1 MQNNDNDQAPENTQ
15 GTTAQPDSIGPP
27 ESAAAPAAATEQGAA
42 PKHAPGS
49 EPASTQARGAFD
61 VRTKRTGDTQNRKTL
76 YLSLAGLV
84 FVGLLVIGGLWYFTI
99 SQMKTTGSEV
109 DETHVKKDATLDVH
123 LGSDDSMKKARE
135 AKLAADKAEEDRRA
149 RAERDRLAKEEKDR
163 KDAERGKTD
172 QDHAASAPPPSG
184 ATGQPP
190 AVVLTPRQRKLG
202 VELFVSSEDA
212 LGTGAADTQPQ
223 QPTNDQPSLPPSLL
237 ADVQGGSSSD
247 LGGGE
252 SSTRKRSSLS
262 NLGGTTF
269 APAKAYLAPNRK
281 YLVSHNTYT
290 RCALYNE
297 IISTH
302 PGLVDCRL
310 TDPLYSADGSTVIA
324 EAGDKLTGEQTVQV
338 GPGETSVFTTWTE
351 LETRSGARAKLD
363 SLGAGPMG
371 ASGTEAWI
379 NRHYMQRFGGAV
391 MLSFIQDALQAASNT
406 TQKSSG
412 SGGYTVN
419 NSEQNVE
426 SMANKAL
433 DSTINIPDTAHLL
446 PGTVITVIVA
456 RDIDFS
462 SVFENR

>member
-1 MQNNDNDQAPENTQ
+1 MQNNDNDQASENTP
-15 GTTAQPDSIGPP
+15 GPDSIGPP
-27 ESAAAPAAATEQGAA
+27 EPAATTEQAPA
-42 PKHAPGS
+42 S
-49 EPASTQARGAFD
+49 ESASTQARGAFD
-61 VRTKRTGDTQNRKTL
+61 VRAKRTGDTQNKKTL
-76 YLSLAGLV
+76 YLGMAGLV
-84 FVGLLVIGGLWYFTI
+84 LVGLLAIGGLWYFTI

-109 DETHVKKDATLDVH
+109 DETNVKKDATLDVN

-135 AKLAADKAEEDRRA
+135 AKLAADKAEEEKRA

-163 KDAERGKTD
+163 KDAERGKTG
-172 QDHAASAPPPSG
+172 QHHAASAPPPPG

-202 VELFVSSEDA
+202 VELFVSSEDSM
-212 LGTGAADTQPQ
+212 GTGAADTKPQ
-223 QPTNDQPSLPPSLL
+223 QPSSDQPSLPPSLL
-237 ADVQGGSSSD
+237 ADVQGGSSGD
-247 LGGGE
+247 LGGE

>member
-27 ESAAAPAAATEQGAA
+27 ASASEPAAPA
-42 PKHAPGS
+42 S

-61 VRTKRTGDTQNRKTL
+61 VRTKRTGDTQNRKSL
-76 YLSLAGLV
+76 YLSLAALGL
-84 FVGLLVIGGLWYFTI
+84 VGLLAGVGLWFFTI

-109 DETHVKKDATLDVH
+109 DETHVKKDATLDVN

-149 RAERDRLAKEEKDR
+149 RAERDRLAKEEKDKR
-163 KDAERGKTD
+163 DANRGSTY
-172 QDHAASAPPPSG
+172 QGHAASVPPPP
-184 ATGQPP
+184 GQNAP
-190 AVVLTPRQRKLG
+190 VVETPRQRKLG
-202 VELFVSSEDA
+202 AAMFVTSEDA

-223 QPTNDQPSLPPSLL
+223 EPSTNQPSGMPSLL
-237 ADVQGGSSSD
+237 DGIPGGSSGD
-247 LGGGE
+247 LGGE
-252 SSTRKRSSLS
+252 SSSRKRSSLS

-290 RCALYNE
+290 RCALYTE

-324 EAGDKLTGEQTVQV
+324 AAGDKLTGEQTVEV

-351 LETRSGARAKLD
+351 IETQSGVRAKID

>member
-15 GTTAQPDSIGPP
+15 GPDNIGPP
-27 ESAAAPAAATEQGAA
+27 EAAASTAAAPEPA
-42 PKHAPGS
+42 PVS
-49 EPASTQARGAFD
+49 EPSSTQARGAFD
-61 VRTKRTGDTQNRKTL
+61 VRAKRSGDAQNKRML
-76 YLSLAGLV
+76 YLGLV
-84 FVGLLVIGGLWYFTI
+84 GLVLVGLLGIGVLWYFTI

-109 DETHVKKDATLDVH
+109 DETNVKKDATLDVN

-135 AKLAADKAEEDRRA
+135 AKLAADKADEERRA
-149 RAERDRLAKEEKDR
+149 RAERERLAKEQKD
-163 KDAERGKTD
+163 KEDAERGKTG
-172 QDHAASAPPPSG
+172 QDHAGSAPPPPGSP
-184 ATGQPP
+184 GQNPP
-190 AVVLTPRQRKLG
+190 VEQTPRQRKLG
-202 VELFVSSEDA
+202 REMLVTSEDA
-212 LGTGAADTQPQ
+212 QGTGAGNTQPQ
-223 QPTNDQPSLPPSLL
+223 QPSSEQPSLPPSML
-237 ADVQGGSSSD
+237 ADIQGGSSSG
-247 LGGGE
+247 LGGE

-269 APAKAYLAPNRK
+269 TPAKAYLAPNRK

-290 RCALYNE
+290 RCALYTE

-302 PGLVDCRL
+302 PGMVDCRL

-324 EAGDKLTGEQTVQV
+324 AAGDKLTGEQTVEV

-351 LETRSGARAKLD
+351 IETEAGVRAKID

-379 NRHYMQRFGGAV
+379 DRHYMQRFGGAV

-433 DSTINIPDTAHLL
+433 DSTINIPDTGKLL

>member
-1 MQNNDNDQAPENTQ
+1 MQNNDNDQAPANTP
-15 GTTAQPDSIGPP
+15 GPDSIGPP
-27 ESAAAPAAATEQGAA
+27 EPAAAPAATTEQGAA
-42 PKHAPGS
+42 PEHAPAS
-49 EPASTQARGAFD
+49 EQASTQARGAFD
-61 VRTKRTGDTQNRKTL
+61 VRAKRTGDAQNKKTL
-76 YLSLAGLV
+76 YLGVAGLV
-84 FVGLLVIGGLWYFTI
+84 LVGLLGIGVLWYFTI

-109 DETHVKKDATLDVH
+109 DETNVKKDATLDVN

-149 RAERDRLAKEEKDR
+149 RAQRERLAKEQKD
-163 KDAERGKTD
+163 KEDAERGKNG
-172 QDHAASAPPPSG
+172 QDHAGTAPPPPGSP
-184 ATGQPP
+184 GQNPP
-190 AVVLTPRQRKLG
+190 VEQTPRQRKLG
-202 VELFVSSEDA
+202 REMLVTSEDA
-212 LGTGAADTQPQ
+212 QGTGAGNTQPQ
-223 QPTNDQPSLPPSLL
+223 QPSSEQPSLPPSMLG
-237 ADVQGGSSSD
+237 DMQGGSSSG
-247 LGGGE
+247 LGGE
-252 SSTRKRSSLS
+252 SSSRKRSSLS

-290 RCALYNE
+290 RCALYTE

-302 PGLVDCRL
+302 PGMVDCRL

-324 EAGDKLTGEQTVQV
+324 AAGDKLTGEQTVEV

-351 LETRSGARAKLD
+351 IETQSGVRAKID

-379 NRHYMQRFGGAV
+379 DRHYMQRFGGAV

-433 DSTINIPDTAHLL
+433 DSTINIPDTGKLL

>member
-1 MQNNDNDQAPENTQ
+1 M
-15 GTTAQPDSIGPP
+15 
-27 ESAAAPAAATEQGAA
+27 
-42 PKHAPGS
+42 
-49 EPASTQARGAFD
+49 
-61 VRTKRTGDTQNRKTL
+61 
-76 YLSLAGLV
+76 
-84 FVGLLVIGGLWYFTI
+84 
-99 SQMKTTGSEV
+99 
-109 DETHVKKDATLDVH
+109 
-123 LGSDDSMKKARE
+123 
-135 AKLAADKAEEDRRA
+135 
-149 RAERDRLAKEEKDR
+149 AKEQKEKE
-163 KDAERGKTD
+163 DAERGKNG
-172 QDHAASAPPPSG
+172 QDHAGSAPPPPGASG
-184 ATGQPP
+184 QNTPVEQ
-190 AVVLTPRQRKLG
+190 TPRQRKLG
-202 VELFVSSEDA
+202 REMLVTSEDA
-212 LGTGAADTQPQ
+212 QGTGAGNPQPQ
-223 QPTNDQPSLPPSLL
+223 QPSGEQPSLPPSML
-237 ADVQGGSSSD
+237 ADIQGGSSSG
-247 LGGGE
+247 LGGE
-252 SSTRKRSSLS
+252 SSSRKRSSLS

-269 APAKAYLAPNRK
+269 VPAKAYLAPNRK

-290 RCALYNE
+290 RCALYTE

-302 PGLVDCRL
+302 PGMVDCRL

-324 EAGDKLTGEQTVQV
+324 AAGDKLTGEQTVEV

-351 LETRSGARAKLD
+351 IETQAGVRAKID

-379 NRHYMQRFGGAV
+379 DRHYMQRFGGAV

-433 DSTINIPDTAHLL
+433 DSTINIPDTGKLL

>member
-1 MQNNDNDQAPENTQ
+1 MQNNDNDQASENTP
-15 GTTAQPDSIGPP
+15 GPDSIGPP
-27 ESAAAPAAATEQGAA
+27 EPAATTEQAPA
-42 PKHAPGS
+42 S
-49 EPASTQARGAFD
+49 ESASTQARGAFD
-61 VRTKRTGDTQNRKTL
+61 VRAKRTGDTQNKKTL
-76 YLSLAGLV
+76 YLGMAGLV
-84 FVGLLVIGGLWYFTI
+84 LVGLLAIGGLWYFTI

-109 DETHVKKDATLDVH
+109 DETNVKKDATLDVN

-149 RAERDRLAKEEKDR
+149 RAERDRLAKEEKDKR
-163 KDAERGKTD
+163 DANRGSTD
-172 QDHAASAPPPSG
+172 QGHAASVPPPP
-184 ATGQPP
+184 GQNTP
-190 AVVLTPRQRKLG
+190 VVETPRQRKLG
-202 VELFVSSEDA
+202 AAMFVTSEDA
-212 LGTGAADTQPQ
+212 LGTGAADTKPQ
-223 QPTNDQPSLPPSLL
+223 QPSSDQPSLPPSLL
-237 ADVQGGSSSD
+237 GDVQGGSSGG
-247 LGGGE
+247 LGGE

>member
-1 MQNNDNDQAPENTQ
+1 MQNNDNDQAPENTP
-15 GTTAQPDSIGPP
+15 GPDSIGPP
-27 ESAAAPAAATEQGAA
+27 EPAATTAAATEQA
-42 PKHAPGS
+42 PAS

-61 VRTKRTGDTQNRKTL
+61 VRAKRTGDAQNKKSL
-76 YLSLAGLV
+76 YLGLAGLV

-99 SQMKTTGSEV
+99 SKMKTTGSEV
-109 DETHVKKDATLDVH
+109 DETHVKKDATLDVN

-149 RAERDRLAKEEKDR
+149 RAERERLAKEQKD
-163 KDAERGKTD
+163 KEDANRGKTG
-172 QDHAASAPPPSG
+172 QDHAASAPPPPG
-184 ATGQPP
+184 APGQNPH
-190 AVVLTPRQRKLG
+190 VEQTPRQRKLG
-202 VELFVSSEDA
+202 REMLVTSEDA
-212 LGTGAADTQPQ
+212 QGTGAGNTQPQ
-223 QPTNDQPSLPPSLL
+223 QPSGEQPSLPPSML
-237 ADVQGGSSSD
+237 ADIQGGSSSG
-247 LGGGE
+247 LGGE

-302 PGLVDCRL
+302 PGMVDCRL

-324 EAGDKLTGEQTVQV
+324 AAGDKLTGEQTVEV

-351 LETRSGARAKLD
+351 IETQSGVRAKLD

>member
-1 MQNNDNDQAPENTQ
+1 MQNNDNDQAPANTP
-15 GTTAQPDSIGPP
+15 GPDSIGPP
-27 ESAAAPAAATEQGAA
+27 EPAAAPAATTEQGAA
-42 PKHAPGS
+42 PEHAPAS
-49 EPASTQARGAFD
+49 EPASNQARGAFD
-61 VRTKRTGDTQNRKTL
+61 VRTKRTGDAQNKKTL
-76 YLSLAGLV
+76 YLSLAALGL
-84 FVGLLVIGGLWYFTI
+84 VGLLAIAVLCYATI
-99 SQMKTTGSEV
+99 SQMKTTGSEI
-109 DETHVKKDATLDVH
+109 DETHVKKDATLDVNQV
-123 LGSDDSMKKARE
+123 SDDSMKKARE

-149 RAERDRLAKEEKDR
+149 RAERDRLAKEEKDKR
-163 KDAERGKTD
+163 DANRGSTD
-172 QDHAASAPPPSG
+172 QGHAASVPPPP
-184 ATGQPP
+184 GQNTP
-190 AVVLTPRQRKLG
+190 VVETPRQRKLG
-202 VELFVSSEDA
+202 AAMFVTSEDA

-237 ADVQGGSSSD
+237 ADVQGGSSSG
-247 LGGGE
+247 LGGE

-262 NLGGTTF
+262 DLGGTTF

-324 EAGDKLTGEQTVQV
+324 AAGDKLTGEQTVQV

-351 LETRSGARAKLD
+351 LETQSGARAKLD

>member
-1 MQNNDNDQAPENTQ
+1 M
-15 GTTAQPDSIGPP
+15 
-27 ESAAAPAAATEQGAA
+27 
-42 PKHAPGS
+42 
-49 EPASTQARGAFD
+49 
-61 VRTKRTGDTQNRKTL
+61 
-76 YLSLAGLV
+76 
-84 FVGLLVIGGLWYFTI
+84 VGLLGIGGLWYFTI

-109 DETHVKKDATLDVH
+109 DETNVKKDATLDVN

-149 RAERDRLAKEEKDR
+149 RAERERLAKEQKD
-163 KDAERGKTD
+163 KEDANRGKTG
-172 QDHAASAPPPSG
+172 QDHAASAPPPPG
-184 ATGQPP
+184 APGQNPP
-190 AVVLTPRQRKLG
+190 VEQTPRQRKLG
-202 VELFVSSEDA
+202 REMLVTSEDA
-212 LGTGAADTQPQ
+212 MGTGAANTQPQ

-237 ADVQGGSSSD
+237 ADVQGGSSSG
-247 LGGGE
+247 LGGE
-252 SSTRKRSSLS
+252 SPSRKRSSLS
-262 NLGGTTF
+262 DLGGTTF

-290 RCALYNE
+290 RCALYTE

-324 EAGDKLTGEQTVQV
+324 AAGDKLTGEQTVEV

-351 LETRSGARAKLD
+351 IETQSGVRAKLD

>member
-1 MQNNDNDQAPENTQ
+1 MQNNDNDQTPESTP
-15 GTTAQPDSIGPP
+15 GPDSIGPP
-27 ESAAAPAAATEQGAA
+27 ESAATTAAPEQAPA
-42 PKHAPGS
+42 S

-61 VRTKRTGDTQNRKTL
+61 VRAKRTGDTQNKKML
-76 YLSLAGLV
+76 YLGMAGLV
-84 FVGLLVIGGLWYFTI
+84 FVGLLMIGGLWYFTI

-109 DETHVKKDATLDVH
+109 DETHVKKDATLDVN

-135 AKLAADKAEEDRRA
+135 AKLAADKAEEERRA
-149 RAERDRLAKEEKDR
+149 RAERERLAKEQKEKE
-163 KDAERGKTD
+163 DAERGKNG
-172 QDHAASAPPPSG
+172 QDHAGSAPPPPGSP
-184 ATGQPP
+184 GQNPP
-190 AVVLTPRQRKLG
+190 VEQTPRQRKLG
-202 VELFVSSEDA
+202 REMLVTSEDA
-212 LGTGAADTQPQ
+212 QGTGAGNTQPQ
-223 QPTNDQPSLPPSLL
+223 LPSGEQPSLPPSMLG
-237 ADVQGGSSSD
+237 DIQGGSSSG
-247 LGGGE
+247 LGGE

-269 APAKAYLAPNRK
+269 TPAKAYLAPNRK

-290 RCALYNE
+290 RCALYTE

-302 PGLVDCRL
+302 PGMVDCRL

-324 EAGDKLTGEQTVQV
+324 AAGDKLTGEQTVQV
-338 GPGETSVFTTWTE
+338 GPGETSVFTTWQE
-351 LETRSGARAKLD
+351 LETQSGVRAKLD

>member
-1 MQNNDNDQAPENTQ
+1 MQNNDNDQTPESTP
-15 GTTAQPDSIGPP
+15 GPDSIGPP
-27 ESAAAPAAATEQGAA
+27 ESAAATAAAPEQA
-42 PKHAPGS
+42 PAS

-61 VRTKRTGDTQNRKTL
+61 VRAKRTGDAQNKKSL
-76 YLSLAGLV
+76 YLSLAALGL
-84 FVGLLVIGGLWYFTI
+84 VGLLAIAALCYATI

-109 DETHVKKDATLDVH
+109 DETNVKKDATLDVN

-149 RAERDRLAKEEKDR
+149 RAERDRLAKEEKDKR
-163 KDAERGKTD
+163 DANRGSTD
-172 QDHAASAPPPSG
+172 QGHAASVPPPP
-184 ATGQPP
+184 GQNTP
-190 AVVLTPRQRKLG
+190 VVETPRQRKLAAAM
-202 VELFVSSEDA
+202 FVTSEDA
-212 LGTGAADTQPQ
+212 MGTGAADTQPQ

-290 RCALYNE
+290 RCALYTE

-324 EAGDKLTGEQTVQV
+324 AAGDKLTGEQTVEV

-351 LETRSGARAKLD
+351 IETQSGVRAKLD

-391 MLSFIQDALQAASNT
+391 MLSFIQDALQAAANT

>member
-1 MQNNDNDQAPENTQ
+1 MQNNDNDQTPESTP
-15 GTTAQPDSIGPP
+15 GSDSIGPP
-27 ESAAAPAAATEQGAA
+27 EPAAIPEHAPASEQ
-42 PKHAPGS
+42 
-49 EPASTQARGAFD
+49 ASTQARGAFD
-61 VRTKRTGDTQNRKTL
+61 IRAKRTGDTQNKKTL
-76 YLSLAGLV
+76 YLGLVGLV
-84 FVGLLVIGGLWYFTI
+84 FLGLLGIAGLWYFTI

-109 DETHVKKDATLDVH
+109 DETKVKKDATLDVN

-135 AKLAADKAEEDRRA
+135 AKLAADKAAEENKA
-149 RAERDRLAKEEKDR
+149 REERERLAKEQKD
-163 KDAERGKTD
+163 KEDANRGKTG
-172 QDHAASAPPPSG
+172 QGPAASAPPPPG
-184 ATGQPP
+184 TTGQPQP
-190 AVVLTPRQRKLG
+190 VVLTPRQRKLG
-202 VELFVSSEDA
+202 VELFVTSEDA
-212 LGTGAADTQPQ
+212 MGTGAADTQPQ
-223 QPTNDQPSLPPSLL
+223 QPSTNQPSGMPSLL
-237 ADVQGGSSSD
+237 DGIPGGSSGD
-247 LGGGE
+247 LGGE
-252 SSTRKRSSLS
+252 SSSRKRSSLS

-269 APAKAYLAPNRK
+269 TPAKAYLAPNRK

-290 RCALYNE
+290 RCALYTE

-302 PGLVDCRL
+302 PGMVDCRL

-324 EAGDKLTGEQTVQV
+324 AAGDKLTGEQTVEV

-351 LETRSGARAKLD
+351 IETQSGVRAKID

-379 NRHYMQRFGGAV
+379 DRHYMQRFGGAV

-433 DSTINIPDTAHLL
+433 DSTINIPDTGKLL

>member
-1 MQNNDNDQAPENTQ
+1 MQNNDNDQAPANTP
-15 GTTAQPDSIGPP
+15 GPDSIVPP
-27 ESAAAPAAATEQGAA
+27 EHAAAPAATTEQGAA
-42 PKHAPGS
+42 TEHAPAS

-61 VRTKRTGDTQNRKTL
+61 VRTKRTGDTQNKKSL
-76 YLSLAGLV
+76 YLGLAGLV

-109 DETHVKKDATLDVH
+109 DETNVKKDATLDVN

-149 RAERDRLAKEEKDR
+149 RAERERLAKEQKD
-163 KDAERGKTD
+163 KEDANRGKTG
-172 QDHAASAPPPSG
+172 QDHAASAPPPPG
-184 ATGQPP
+184 APGQNPH
-190 AVVLTPRQRKLG
+190 VEQTPRQRKLG
-202 VELFVSSEDA
+202 AAMLVTSEDA
-212 LGTGAADTQPQ
+212 QGTGAGNTQPQ
-223 QPTNDQPSLPPSLL
+223 QPSGEQPSLPPSML
-237 ADVQGGSSSD
+237 ADIQGGSSSG
-247 LGGGE
+247 LGGE

-302 PGLVDCRL
+302 PGMVDCRL

-324 EAGDKLTGEQTVQV
+324 AAGDKLTGEQTVEV

-351 LETRSGARAKLD
+351 IETQSGVRAKLD

>member
-1 MQNNDNDQAPENTQ
+1 MQNNDNEQAPANTS
-15 GTTAQPDSIGPP
+15 GPDSIGPP
-27 ESAAAPAAATEQGAA
+27 APASEPAAAP
-42 PKHAPGS
+42 

-61 VRTKRTGDTQNRKTL
+61 VRAKRTGDTQNKKTL
-76 YLSLAGLV
+76 YLGLIGLV
-84 FVGLLVIGGLWYFTI
+84 LVGLLGIAGLWYFTI
-99 SQMKTTGSEV
+99 SQMKTTGSDV
-109 DETHVKKDATLDVH
+109 DETKVKKDATLDVN

-135 AKLAADKAEEDRRA
+135 TKLAADKAEEDRKA
-149 RAERDRLAKEEKDR
+149 RAERERLAKEEKDR
-163 KDAERGKTD
+163 RDADRGKTG
-172 QDHAASAPPPSG
+172 QGNAGSAPPPPG

-190 AVVLTPRQRKLG
+190 PVELTPRQRKLG
-202 VELFVSSEDA
+202 AAMFVTSEDA

-223 QPTNDQPSLPPSLL
+223 QPSTNQPSGMASLL
-237 ADVQGGSSSD
+237 DGIPGGSSGD
-247 LGGGE
+247 LGGE
-252 SSTRKRSSLS
+252 SSNRKRSSLS

-290 RCALYNE
+290 RCALYTE

-412 SGGYTVN
+412 TGGYTVN
-419 NSEQNVE
+419 NSEKNVE
-426 SMANKAL
+426 SMADKAL

-446 PGTVITVIVA
+446 PGTVMTVIVA

>member
-1 MQNNDNDQAPENTQ
+1 MQNNDNDQTPESTP
-15 GTTAQPDSIGPP
+15 GPDSIGSP
-27 ESAAAPAAATEQGAA
+27 EPAAAPAAATEQGAA
-42 PKHAPGS
+42 PKHAPAS

-61 VRTKRTGDTQNRKTL
+61 VRAKRTGDTQNKKSL
-76 YLSLAGLV
+76 YLCLTGLV

-99 SQMKTTGSEV
+99 SNMKTTGSEV
-109 DETHVKKDATLDVH
+109 DETHVKKDATLDVN

-149 RAERDRLAKEEKDR
+149 RAERDRLAKEEKDKR
-163 KDAERGKTD
+163 DANRGSTD
-172 QDHAASAPPPSG
+172 QGRAASVPPPP
-184 ATGQPP
+184 GQNTP
-190 AVVLTPRQRKLG
+190 VVETPRQRKLG
-202 VELFVSSEDA
+202 AAMFVTSEDA
-212 LGTGAADTQPQ
+212 MGTGAADTQPQ
-223 QPTNDQPSLPPSLL
+223 EPSTNQPSGMPSLL
-237 ADVQGGSSSD
+237 DGIPGGSSGD
-247 LGGGE
+247 LGGE

-290 RCALYNE
+290 RCALYTE

-324 EAGDKLTGEQTVQV
+324 AAGDKLTGEQTVEV

-351 LETRSGARAKLD
+351 IETQSGVRAKID

>member
-1 MQNNDNDQAPENTQ
+1 MQNNDNDQAPENTP
-15 GTTAQPDSIGPP
+15 GPDSIGPP
-27 ESAAAPAAATEQGAA
+27 EPAATMEQAPA
-42 PKHAPGS
+42 S

-61 VRTKRTGDTQNRKTL
+61 VRAKRKGDTQNKNTL
-76 YLSLAGLV
+76 YLGMAGLV
-84 FVGLLVIGGLWYFTI
+84 LVGLLAIGGLWYFTI

-109 DETHVKKDATLDVH
+109 DETNVKKDATLDVN

-163 KDAERGKTD
+163 KDAERGKTG
-172 QDHAASAPPPSG
+172 QHHAASAPPPPG

-202 VELFVSSEDA
+202 VELFVSSEDSM
-212 LGTGAADTQPQ
+212 GTGAADTKPQ
-223 QPTNDQPSLPPSLL
+223 QPSSDQPSLPPSLL
-237 ADVQGGSSSD
+237 TDVQGGSSGD
-247 LGGGE
+247 LGGE

>member
-1 MQNNDNDQAPENTQ
+1 MQNNDNDQAPANTP
-15 GTTAQPDSIGPP
+15 GPDSIMPP
-27 ESAAAPAAATEQGAA
+27 EHAAAPAATTEQGAA
-42 PKHAPGS
+42 TEHAPAS

-61 VRTKRTGDTQNRKTL
+61 VRTKRTGDTQNKKSL
-76 YLSLAGLV
+76 YLGLAGLV

-109 DETHVKKDATLDVH
+109 DETNVKKDATLDVN

-149 RAERDRLAKEEKDR
+149 RAERERLAKEQKD
-163 KDAERGKTD
+163 KEDANRGKTG
-172 QDHAASAPPPSG
+172 QDHAASAPPPPG
-184 ATGQPP
+184 APGQNPH
-190 AVVLTPRQRKLG
+190 VEQTPRQRKLG
-202 VELFVSSEDA
+202 REMLVTSEDA
-212 LGTGAADTQPQ
+212 QGTGAGNTQPQ
-223 QPTNDQPSLPPSLL
+223 QPSGEQPSLPPSML
-237 ADVQGGSSSD
+237 ADIQGGSSSG
-247 LGGGE
+247 LGGE

-324 EAGDKLTGEQTVQV
+324 AAGDKLTGEQTVEV

-351 LETRSGARAKLD
+351 LETQSGVRAKLD

>member
-15 GTTAQPDSIGPP
+15 GPDNIGPP
-27 ESAAAPAAATEQGAA
+27 EAAASTAAAPEPA
-42 PKHAPGS
+42 PVS

-61 VRTKRTGDTQNRKTL
+61 VRAKRSGDAQNKRMA
-76 YLSLAGLV
+76 YLGLV
-84 FVGLLVIGGLWYFTI
+84 GLVLVGLLGIGVLWYFTI

-109 DETHVKKDATLDVH
+109 DETNVKKDATLDVN

-135 AKLAADKAEEDRRA
+135 AKLAADKADEERRA
-149 RAERDRLAKEEKDR
+149 RAERERLAKEQKD
-163 KDAERGKTD
+163 KEDAERGKTG
-172 QDHAASAPPPSG
+172 QDHAGSAPPPPGSP
-184 ATGQPP
+184 GQNTS
-190 AVVLTPRQRKLG
+190 VELTPRQRKLG
-202 VELFVSSEDA
+202 REMLVTSEDA
-212 LGTGAADTQPQ
+212 QGTGAGNTQPQ
-223 QPTNDQPSLPPSLL
+223 QPSGEQPSLPPSMLG
-237 ADVQGGSSSD
+237 DVQGGSSSG
-247 LGGGE
+247 LGGE

-269 APAKAYLAPNRK
+269 TPAKAYLAPNRK

-290 RCALYNE
+290 RCALYTE

-302 PGLVDCRL
+302 PGMVDCRL

-324 EAGDKLTGEQTVQV
+324 AAGDKLTGEQTVQV
-338 GPGETSVFTTWTE
+338 GPGETSVFTTWQE
-351 LETRSGARAKLD
+351 LETQSGVRAKLD

>member
-1 MQNNDNDQAPENTQ
+1 MQNNDNDQAPANTA
-15 GTTAQPDSIGPP
+15 GPDSIGPP
-27 ESAAAPAAATEQGAA
+27 EPAATTEQAPA
-42 PKHAPGS
+42 S

-61 VRTKRTGDTQNRKTL
+61 VRAKRTGDTQNKKTL
-76 YLSLAGLV
+76 YLGMAGLV
-84 FVGLLVIGGLWYFTI
+84 LVGLLAIGGLWYFTI

-109 DETHVKKDATLDVH
+109 DETNVKKDATLDVN

-135 AKLAADKAEEDRRA
+135 AKLAADKAEEERRA
-149 RAERDRLAKEEKDR
+149 RAERERLAKEQKEKE
-163 KDAERGKTD
+163 DAERGKIG
-172 QDHAASAPPPSG
+172 QDHAGSAPPPPGSP
-184 ATGQPP
+184 GQNPP
-190 AVVLTPRQRKLG
+190 VEQTPRQRKLG
-202 VELFVSSEDA
+202 REMLVTSEDA
-212 LGTGAADTQPQ
+212 QGTGAGNTQPQ
-223 QPTNDQPSLPPSLL
+223 QPSGEQPSLPPSMLG
-237 ADVQGGSSSD
+237 DIQGGSSSG
-247 LGGGE
+247 LGGE
-252 SSTRKRSSLS
+252 SSSRKRSSLS
-262 NLGGTTF
+262 NLGGTNF

-290 RCALYNE
+290 RCALYTE

-324 EAGDKLTGEQTVQV
+324 AAGDKLTGEQTVQV
-338 GPGETSVFTTWTE
+338 GQGETSVFTTWTE
-351 LETRSGARAKLD
+351 LETQSGVRAKID

-379 NRHYMQRFGGAV
+379 NRHYKERFAGAV
-391 MLSFIQDALQAASNT
+391 MLSLFQDVMQSAANS

-433 DSTINIPDTAHLL
+433 DSTINIPDTGYLL

>member
-1 MQNNDNDQAPENTQ
+1 MQNNDKDQAPENTQ
-15 GTTAQPDSIGPP
+15 GPDNIGPP
-27 ESAAAPAAATEQGAA
+27 EAAASTAAAPE
-42 PKHAPGS
+42 PGPVS
-49 EPASTQARGAFD
+49 KPASTQARGAFD
-61 VRTKRTGDTQNRKTL
+61 VRAKRSGDAQNKRML
-76 YLSLAGLV
+76 YLGLV
-84 FVGLLVIGGLWYFTI
+84 GLVLVGLLAIGGLWYFTI

-109 DETHVKKDATLDVH
+109 DETKVKKDATLDVN

-135 AKLAADKAEEDRRA
+135 AKLAADKAEEEKRA
-149 RAERDRLAKEEKDR
+149 RAERERLAKEQKD
-163 KDAERGKTD
+163 KEDAERGKTG
-172 QDHAASAPPPSG
+172 QDHAGSAPPPP
-184 ATGQPP
+184 GQNPP
-190 AVVLTPRQRKLG
+190 EKLTPRQRKLG
-202 VELFVSSEDA
+202 REMLVTSEDA
-212 LGTGAADTQPQ
+212 QGTGAGNTQPQ
-223 QPTNDQPSLPPSLL
+223 QPSGEQPSLPPSMLG
-237 ADVQGGSSSD
+237 DVQGGSSSG
-247 LGGGE
+247 LGGE
-252 SSTRKRSSLS
+252 SSNRKRSSLS

-269 APAKAYLAPNRK
+269 TPAKAYLAPNRK

-290 RCALYNE
+290 RCALYTE

-302 PGLVDCRL
+302 PGMVDCRL
-310 TDPLYSADGSTVIA
+310 TDPLYSADGYTVIA
-324 EAGDKLTGEQTVQV
+324 AAGDKLTGEQTVEV

-351 LETRSGARAKLD
+351 IETQAGVRAKID

-379 NRHYMQRFGGAV
+379 DRHYMQRFGGAV

-433 DSTINIPDTAHLL
+433 DSTINIPDTGKLL

>member
-1 MQNNDNDQAPENTQ
+1 MQNNDNDQAPANTP
-15 GTTAQPDSIGPP
+15 GPDSIGPP
-27 ESAAAPAAATEQGAA
+27 EHAAAPAATTEQGAA
-42 PKHAPGS
+42 PEHAPAS

-61 VRTKRTGDTQNRKTL
+61 VRAKRTGDTQNRNTL

-109 DETHVKKDATLDVH
+109 DETNVKKDATLDVN

-135 AKLAADKAEEDRRA
+135 AKLAADKAEEERRA
-149 RAERDRLAKEEKDR
+149 RAERERLAKEEKDKR
-163 KDAERGKTD
+163 DANRGSTD
-172 QDHAASAPPPSG
+172 QGRAASVPPPP
-184 ATGQPP
+184 GQNTP
-190 AVVLTPRQRKLG
+190 VVETPRQRKLG
-202 VELFVSSEDA
+202 REMLVTSEDA
-212 LGTGAADTQPQ
+212 MGTGAADTQPQ
-223 QPTNDQPSLPPSLL
+223 QPSTNQPSAMPSLL
-237 ADVQGGSSSD
+237 DGIPGGSSGD
-247 LGGGE
+247 LGGE
-252 SSTRKRSSLS
+252 SSSRKRSSLS

-290 RCALYNE
+290 RCALYTE

-302 PGLVDCRL
+302 PGMVDCRL

-324 EAGDKLTGEQTVQV
+324 AAGDKLTGEQTVQV
-338 GPGETSVFTTWTE
+338 GPGETSVFTTWQE
-351 LETRSGARAKLD
+351 LETQAGVRAKID

-379 NRHYMQRFGGAV
+379 DRHYMQRFGGAV

-406 TQKSSG
+406 TQKGSG

>member
-1 MQNNDNDQAPENTQ
+1 MQNNDNDQAPANTP
-15 GTTAQPDSIGPP
+15 GPDSIGPP
-27 ESAAAPAAATEQGAA
+27 EPAAAPAATTEQGAA
-42 PKHAPGS
+42 TEHAPAS

-76 YLSLAGLV
+76 YLSLAALGL
-84 FVGLLVIGGLWYFTI
+84 VGLLAIAALCYATI

-109 DETHVKKDATLDVH
+109 DETHVKKDATLDVN

-149 RAERDRLAKEEKDR
+149 RAERDRLAKEEKDKR
-163 KDAERGKTD
+163 DANRGSTD
-172 QDHAASAPPPSG
+172 QGHAASVPPPP
-184 ATGQPP
+184 GQNTPI
-190 AVVLTPRQRKLG
+190 VETPRQRKLG
-202 VELFVSSEDA
+202 AAMFVTSEDA
-212 LGTGAADTQPQ
+212 MGTGAADTQPQ

-237 ADVQGGSSSD
+237 ADVQGGSSSG
-247 LGGGE
+247 LGGE

-262 NLGGTTF
+262 DLGGTTF

-290 RCALYNE
+290 RCALYTE

-324 EAGDKLTGEQTVQV
+324 AAGDKLTGEQTVEV

-351 LETRSGARAKLD
+351 IETQSGVRAKLD

>member
-1 MQNNDNDQAPENTQ
+1 MQNNDNDQTPESTP
-15 GTTAQPDSIGPP
+15 GLDSIGPP
-27 ESAAAPAAATEQGAA
+27 EAAASTAASPEPA
-42 PKHAPGS
+42 PVS
-49 EPASTQARGAFD
+49 EPSSTQARGAFD
-61 VRTKRTGDTQNRKTL
+61 VRAKRSGDAQNKKTL
-76 YLSLAGLV
+76 YLGMVGLV
-84 FVGLLVIGGLWYFTI
+84 LVGLLVIGGLWYFTI

-109 DETHVKKDATLDVH
+109 DETNVKKDATLDVN

-135 AKLAADKAEEDRRA
+135 AKLAADKAEEEKRA
-149 RAERDRLAKEEKDR
+149 RAERERLAKEQKEKE
-163 KDAERGKTD
+163 DAERGKTG
-172 QDHAASAPPPSG
+172 QDHAGSAPPPPGSP
-184 ATGQPP
+184 GQNTP
-190 AVVLTPRQRKLG
+190 VEQTPRQRKLG
-202 VELFVSSEDA
+202 REMWVTSEDA
-212 LGTGAADTQPQ
+212 QGTGAGNTQSQ
-223 QPTNDQPSLPPSLL
+223 QPSSDQPSLPPSLL
-237 ADVQGGSSSD
+237 ADVQGGSSGD
-247 LGGGE
+247 LGGE

-290 RCALYNE
+290 RCALYTE

>member
-1 MQNNDNDQAPENTQ
+1 MQNNDNDQAPANTP
-15 GTTAQPDSIGPP
+15 GPDSIGPP
-27 ESAAAPAAATEQGAA
+27 EPAAAPAATTEQGAA
-42 PKHAPGS
+42 TEHAPAS

-61 VRTKRTGDTQNRKTL
+61 VRAKRTGDAQNKKSL
-76 YLSLAGLV
+76 YLGLAGLV

-109 DETHVKKDATLDVH
+109 DETHVKKDATLDVNQV
-123 LGSDDSMKKARE
+123 SDDSMKKARE

-149 RAERDRLAKEEKDR
+149 RAERDRLAKEEKDKR
-163 KDAERGKTD
+163 DANRGSTD
-172 QDHAASAPPPSG
+172 QGHAASVPPPP
-184 ATGQPP
+184 GQNTP
-190 AVVLTPRQRKLG
+190 VVETPRQRKLG
-202 VELFVSSEDA
+202 AAMFVTSEDA
-212 LGTGAADTQPQ
+212 MGTGAADTQPQ

-237 ADVQGGSSSD
+237 ADVQGGSSSG
-247 LGGGE
+247 LGGE

-262 NLGGTTF
+262 DLGGTTF

-324 EAGDKLTGEQTVQV
+324 AAGDKLTGEQTVEV

-351 LETRSGARAKLD
+351 IETQSGVRAKLD

-419 NSEQNVE
+419 NS
-426 SMANKAL
+426 
-433 DSTINIPDTAHLL
+433 
-446 PGTVITVIVA
+446 
-456 RDIDFS
+456 
-462 SVFENR
+462 

>member
-1 MQNNDNDQAPENTQ
+1 MQNNENDQAPENTQ

-27 ESAAAPAAATEQGAA
+27 EPAAGQAAATEQSPA
-42 PKHAPGS
+42 PEQAPAS

-61 VRTKRTGDTQNRKTL
+61 VRAKRTGDAQNKKTL
-76 YLSLAGLV
+76 YLGLAVLV
-84 FVGLLVIGGLWYFTI
+84 LVGLLGIAALWYATI

-109 DETHVKKDATLDVH
+109 DETNVKKDATLDVN

-135 AKLAADKAEEDRRA
+135 AKLAADKAEEERRA
-149 RAERDRLAKEEKDR
+149 RAESERLAKEQ
-163 KDAERGKTD
+163 KDAEDARRGSSG
-172 QDHAASAPPPSG
+172 QGNVASAPPPPG
-184 ATGQPP
+184 TPGQNPP
-190 AVVLTPRQRKLG
+190 VEQTPRQRKLG
-202 VELFVSSEDA
+202 AAMFVTSEDA

-223 QPTNDQPSLPPSLL
+223 QPSTNQPSGMPSLL
-237 ADVQGGSSSD
+237 DGIPGGSSSD
-247 LGGGE
+247 LGGE
-252 SSTRKRSSLS
+252 ASNRKRSSLS

-290 RCALYNE
+290 RCALYTE

-324 EAGDKLTGEQTVQV
+324 EAGDKLTGEQTVEV

-412 SGGYTVN
+412 TGGYTVN

>member
-1 MQNNDNDQAPENTQ
+1 MQNNDNDQTPESTP
-15 GTTAQPDSIGPP
+15 GSDSIGPP
-27 ESAAAPAAATEQGAA
+27 EPAAISEHAPASEQ
-42 PKHAPGS
+42 
-49 EPASTQARGAFD
+49 ASTQARGAFD
-61 VRTKRTGDTQNRKTL
+61 IRAKRTGDTQNKKTL
-76 YLSLAGLV
+76 YLGLVGLV
-84 FVGLLVIGGLWYFTI
+84 FLGLLGIAGLWYFTI

-109 DETHVKKDATLDVH
+109 DETKVKKDATLDVN

-135 AKLAADKAEEDRRA
+135 AKLAADKAAEENKA
-149 RAERDRLAKEEKDR
+149 REERERLAKEQKD
-163 KDAERGKTD
+163 KEDANRGKTG
-172 QDHAASAPPPSG
+172 QGPAASAAPPPG
-184 ATGQPP
+184 ATGQPQP
-190 AVVLTPRQRKLG
+190 VVLTPRQRKLG
-202 VELFVSSEDA
+202 VELFVTSEDA
-212 LGTGAADTQPQ
+212 MGTGAADTQPQ
-223 QPTNDQPSLPPSLL
+223 QPSTNQPSGMPSLL
-237 ADVQGGSSSD
+237 DGIPGGSSGD
-247 LGGGE
+247 LGGE
-252 SSTRKRSSLS
+252 SSSRKRSSLS

-269 APAKAYLAPNRK
+269 TPAKAYLAPNRK

-290 RCALYNE
+290 RCALYTE

-302 PGLVDCRL
+302 PGMVDCRL

-324 EAGDKLTGEQTVQV
+324 AAGDKLTGEQTVEV

-351 LETRSGARAKLD
+351 IETQSGVRAKID

-379 NRHYMQRFGGAV
+379 DRHYMQRFGGAV

-433 DSTINIPDTAHLL
+433 DSTINIPDTGKLL

>member
-1 MQNNDNDQAPENTQ
+1 MQNNDNDQAPANTP
-15 GTTAQPDSIGPP
+15 GPDSIGPP
-27 ESAAAPAAATEQGAA
+27 EPAAAPEQA
-42 PKHAPGS
+42 PAS

-61 VRTKRTGDTQNRKTL
+61 VRAKRTGDTQNRKTL
-76 YLSLAGLV
+76 YLSLAALGL
-84 FVGLLVIGGLWYFTI
+84 VGLLAGVGLWYFTI

-109 DETHVKKDATLDVH
+109 DETHVKKDATLDVNQV
-123 LGSDDSMKKARE
+123 SDDSMKKARE

-149 RAERDRLAKEEKDR
+149 RAERDRLAKEEKDKR
-163 KDAERGKTD
+163 DANRGSTD
-172 QDHAASAPPPSG
+172 QGHAASVPPPP
-184 ATGQPP
+184 GQNTP
-190 AVVLTPRQRKLG
+190 VVETPRQRKLG
-202 VELFVSSEDA
+202 AAMFVTSEDA

-223 QPTNDQPSLPPSLL
+223 QPSTNQPSGMPSLL
-237 ADVQGGSSSD
+237 DGIPGGSSGD
-247 LGGGE
+247 LGGE

-290 RCALYNE
+290 RCALYTE

-324 EAGDKLTGEQTVQV
+324 AAGDKLTGEQTVQV

-351 LETRSGARAKLD
+351 IETQSGVRAKLD

>member
-1 MQNNDNDQAPENTQ
+1 MQNNDKDQAPENTA
-15 GTTAQPDSIGPP
+15 GPDSIGPP
-27 ESAAAPAAATEQGAA
+27 EPAAAPEQA
-42 PKHAPGS
+42 PAS

-61 VRTKRTGDTQNRKTL
+61 VRAKRTGDAQNKKSL
-76 YLSLAGLV
+76 YLGVAGLV

-109 DETHVKKDATLDVH
+109 DETNVKKDATLDVNQV
-123 LGSDDSMKKARE
+123 SDDSMKKARE

-149 RAERDRLAKEEKDR
+149 RAERDRLAKEEKDKR
-163 KDAERGKTD
+163 DANRGSTD
-172 QDHAASAPPPSG
+172 QGHAASVPPPP
-184 ATGQPP
+184 GQNTP
-190 AVVLTPRQRKLG
+190 VVETPRQRKLG
-202 VELFVSSEDA
+202 AAMFVTSEDA

-223 QPTNDQPSLPPSLL
+223 QPTNDQPSGMPSLM
-237 ADVQGGSSSD
+237 DGMQGGSSSG
-247 LGGGE
+247 LGGE

-262 NLGGTTF
+262 DLGGTTF

-324 EAGDKLTGEQTVQV
+324 AAGDKLTGEQTVEV

-351 LETRSGARAKLD
+351 LETESGVRAKLD

-379 NRHYMQRFGGAV
+379 DRHYMQRFGGAV

>member
-15 GTTAQPDSIGPP
+15 GPDNIGPP
-27 ESAAAPAAATEQGAA
+27 EAAASTAAAPEPA
-42 PKHAPGS
+42 PVS

-61 VRTKRTGDTQNRKTL
+61 VRAKRSGDAQNKRML
-76 YLSLAGLV
+76 YLGLV
-84 FVGLLVIGGLWYFTI
+84 GLVLVGLLGIGVLWYFTI

-109 DETHVKKDATLDVH
+109 DETNVKKDATLDVN

-135 AKLAADKAEEDRRA
+135 AKLAADKADEERRA
-149 RAERDRLAKEEKDR
+149 RAERERLAKEQKD
-163 KDAERGKTD
+163 KEDAERGKTG
-172 QDHAASAPPPSG
+172 QDHAGSAPPPPGSP
-184 ATGQPP
+184 GQNTS
-190 AVVLTPRQRKLG
+190 VELTPRQRKLG
-202 VELFVSSEDA
+202 REMLVTSEDA
-212 LGTGAADTQPQ
+212 QGTGAGNTQPQ
-223 QPTNDQPSLPPSLL
+223 QPSGEQPSLPPSMLG
-237 ADVQGGSSSD
+237 DVQGGSSSG
-247 LGGGE
+247 LGGE

-269 APAKAYLAPNRK
+269 TPAKAYLAPNRK

-290 RCALYNE
+290 RCALYTE

-302 PGLVDCRL
+302 PGMVDCRL

-324 EAGDKLTGEQTVQV
+324 AAGDKLTGEQTVEV

-351 LETRSGARAKLD
+351 IETEAGVRAKID

-379 NRHYMQRFGGAV
+379 DRHYMQRFGGAV

-433 DSTINIPDTAHLL
+433 DSTINIPDTGKLL